1 MKIKKTEIP
10 AEPIEPESHLPE
22 TPPVETPPADSSRT
36 RTIKIFGIGGAGVIL
51 GDALNQ
57 GEFSSAGFVA
67 IDTDAQSLAA
77 SSATVKI
84 QLETKLLRGLGTGGD
99 PERGYAL
106 AEEQFPV
113 LKAACEGADVVFIVA
128 GLGGGAGS
136 GVSPVLA
143 RAAKEA
149 GALVLAFVT
158 LPFICEGNRRQQQAA
173 QCMDRLKPVA
183 DGVICLPNQKA
194 FKLIDE
200 NTSVLETFRI
210 TGSLL
215 VEGIRGVWQ
224 LLTRP
229 GLIQI
234 HFDDLCGLVRD
245 RHSES
250 AFAFVETSG
259 AGRSRE
265 IIEKL
270 LAHPLLDEGRALASA
285 NAVLVSLTGG
295 KDLTMAEVNRVM
307 EKISSHCEG
316 AQIIMGAAIDAAMA
330 NKLSVALI
338 AAKNSD
344 LKNDLLPS
352 AAMEQHLVPG
362 LAETSG
368 EGMPAGSRLDRRG
381 APQPYQR
388 EPVVSRSRLRRDK
401 SKMLQAQLPLAIVSK
416 GRFDKSEP
424 TIHKGEDLDIPTYIR
439 RGVPLN

>member
-1 MKIKKTEIP
+1 MRTKNQMP
-10 AEPIEPESHLPE
+10 AAAAEPK
-22 TPPVETPPADSSRT
+22 RT
-36 RTIKIFGIGGAGVIL
+36 RSIRIFGVGGAGVIL
-51 GDALNQ
+51 GDALNH
-57 GEFSSAGFVA
+57 GEFAGADFAA

-77 SSATVKI
+77 SSATVKVH
-84 QLETKLLRGLGTGGD
+84 LETKLLRGLGTGGD
-99 PERGYAL
+99 PERGHAL
-106 AEEQFPV
+106 AEEQFSTLKSACDGAEVV
-113 LKAACEGADVVFIVA
+113 LILA

-158 LPFICEGNRRQQQAA
+158 LPFLCEGNRRQQQALNGLE
-173 QCMDRLKPVA
+173 QLKTMA

-210 TGSLL
+210 TGGFLIEA
-215 VEGIRGVWQ
+215 VRGVWQ

-250 AFAFVETSG
+250 AFAFVET
-259 AGRSRE
+259 AGPARSRE
-265 IIEKL
+265 IVEKL
-270 LAHPLLDEGRALASA
+270 LAHPLLDEGRALAGA

-295 KDLTMAEVNRVM
+295 KDLTMSEVNRVM
-307 EKISSHCEG
+307 EKVNSHCEG
-316 AQIIMGAAIDAAMA
+316 AKVIMGAAVDAGMA
-330 NKLSVALI
+330 NKLSVVLI
-338 AAKNSD
+338 AAKNSAE
-344 LKNDLLPS
+344 KIES
-352 AAMEQHLVPG
+352 APVSSPVEPNLVPG
-362 LAETSG
+362 LSEVNRDSMGSSPRFNPHLLSG
-368 EGMPAGSRLDRRG
+368 GPLPPSERGGRPHRVRRPG
-381 APQPYQR
+381 KTTMTQG
-388 EPVVSRSRLRRDK
+388 
-401 SKMLQAQLPLAIVSK
+401 QLPLTIVSR

>member
-1 MKIKKTEIP
+1 MNTKNDLQTLALESQKTR
-10 AEPIEPESHLPE
+10 S
-22 TPPVETPPADSSRT
+22 
-36 RTIKIFGIGGAGVIL
+36 IKIFGVGGAGVTL
-51 GDALNQ
+51 ADALNQ
-57 GEFSSAGFVA
+57 AEFSGADFAA

-77 SSATVKI
+77 SSATVKVH
-84 QLETKLLRGLGTGGD
+84 LETKLMRGLGTGGD
-99 PERGYAL
+99 PERGHAL
-106 AEEQFPV
+106 AEEQFAT
-113 LKAACEGADVVFIVA
+113 LKSACEGAEVVLIVT

-136 GVSPVLA
+136 GISTVLA
-143 RAAKEA
+143 RAAKES

-158 LPFICEGNRRQQQAA
+158 LPFLCEGNRRLQQAHA
-173 QCMDRLKPVA
+173 GLEQLRTVA

-210 TGSLL
+210 TGGLL
-215 VEGIRGVWQ
+215 IEGVRGVWQ

-250 AFAFVETSG
+250 AFAYVETSG
-259 AGRSRE
+259 PARSRE
-265 IIEKL
+265 IVERL
-270 LAHPLLDEGRALASA
+270 LAHPLLDEGRALAGA

-307 EKISSHCEG
+307 EKINSHCEG
-316 AQIIMGAAIDAAMA
+316 AKIIMGAAIDAGMA
-330 NKLSVALI
+330 NKLSVVLI
-338 AAKNSD
+338 AAKNGIEKIEAPVASNPAEPR
-344 LKNDLLPS
+344 LVSALPEGNRDPLSS
-352 AAMEQHLVPG
+352 APRFDPASL
-362 LAETSG
+362 SG
-368 EGMPAGSRLDRRG
+368 APSIPRAHGSRHGRIRRLDKT
-381 APQPYQR
+381 P
-388 EPVVSRSRLRRDK
+388 
-401 SKMLQAQLPLAIVSK
+401 LQGQLPLAIVSK